1 MDDIYELITTNK
13 DDVVKIIPNPAYG
26 KGAYIC
32 DDSCGL
38 DIQFATSPVPLEN
51 LECII
56 DPLKRF
62 IKIKI
67 KDVTNHIIYKGA
79 NSAISANYIKAD
91 KAVISDKYIL
101 QEIYIFLY
109 VRNHIDQKTNTDD
122 LEVQLVYKS
131 ESGVFINTIMHIDNK
146 GSNSINSSLYETIF
160 NSIVSSDK
168 ENKLNEGVYTKS
180 LNELCDNKDVSCMT
194 SIIPGNFI
202 IDNRVDPLFYSWLD
216 LNVGYKLYWIAF
228 ERKISISST
237 TFEQIT
243 KYMNKVRVS
252 SGKQIPPTIYKTPEI
267 GELIYY
273 KIGNTTYNRRHY
285 LYISLGGS
293 EIPEYAQ
300 DKYGKRPDTDDGEVS
315 GRGGSKKTDN
325 LMIVNAPND
334 EKIIIEVDNKIKETF
349 SNIKN
354 KVLDIKEA
362 FATINIKD
370 VGPSNPPNIN
380 NSKNIIIYILSGI
393 IILYVLYRILLYTND
408 KQLFNLSYITIL
420 MSNILMLPKKIYNNI
435 FSSNEESHRTGG
447 ESIPVSTEPVSIEPV
462 LPDTVSAEPVSTK
475 QVGGGKYKLGLKKI
489 KKRLI

>member
-1 MDDIYELITTNK
+1 
-13 DDVVKIIPNPAYG
+13 
-26 KGAYIC
+26 
-32 DDSCGL
+32 
-38 DIQFATSPVPLEN
+38 
-51 LECII
+51 
-56 DPLKRF
+56 
-62 IKIKI
+62 
-67 KDVTNHIIYKGA
+67 
-79 NSAISANYIKAD
+79 
-91 KAVISDKYIL
+91 
-101 QEIYIFLY
+101 
-109 VRNHIDQKTNTDD
+109 
-122 LEVQLVYKS
+122 
-131 ESGVFINTIMHIDNK
+131 
-146 GSNSINSSLYETIF
+146 
-160 NSIVSSDK
+160 
-168 ENKLNEGVYTKS
+168 
-180 LNELCDNKDVSCMT
+180 
-194 SIIPGNFI
+194 
-202 IDNRVDPLFYSWLD
+202 
-216 LNVGYKLYWIAF
+216 
-228 ERKISISST
+228 
-237 TFEQIT
+237 
-243 KYMNKVRVS
+243 MNKVRVS

-300 DKYGKRPDTDDGEVS
+300 DKYGKRSDTDDAEVS
-315 GRGGSKKTDN
+315 SRSGSKKTDN

-334 EKIIIEVDNKIKETF
+334 EKIIIEIDNKIKETF

-420 MSNILMLPKKIYNNI
+420 VSNILMLPKKIYNNI

-447 ESIPVSTEPVSIEPV
+447 DSIRVSSTSPEPISAEPVSIEPV
-462 LPDTVSAEPVSTK
+462 STEPFSAK